1 MKYYELDDEEK
12 ELLGEF
18 EGGKTR
24 RVKNLKTE
32 KTKLEQY
39 ARATLQKTKN
49 INIRLSEQD
58 IFKLKSKA
66 LEEGLPYQTYLG
78 SLIHKGLQTKST
90 VSHER

>member
-1 MKYYELDDEEK
+1 MKYYELDKEEK
-12 ELLGEF
+12 EILGEF
-18 EGGKTR
+18 ETGKTR
-24 RVKNLKTE
+24 RVKNVKEE
-32 KTKLEQY
+32 KAKLEQS

-78 SLIHKGLQTKST
+78 SLIHKGL
-90 VSHER
+90 HAR